1 MGVEGM
7 MNQAKNRVLLG
18 VVAIGLLLCSIPT
31 TWMTFKNA
39 SLSFDLPTFGDS
51 SPFGQGGPMMQ
62 MPAFNGLEL
71 NVTGINGHITLGAK
85 APIWLLVIVAAGAI
99 GVGALNAAGITTVP
113 SVIPLVVL
121 GVVGIFFAAGL
132 FVIFGGDATM
142 GIGYPLAIVG
152 YGLGFAQLIRQ
163 LNTPSDQTIA

>member
-1 MGVEGM
+1 
-7 MNQAKNRVLLG
+7 MNQAKNRVVLC

-31 TWMTFKNA
+31 TWMTIKNA
-39 SLSFDLPTFGDS
+39 SLTFPVPTFGDS
-51 SPFGQGGPMMQ
+51 SPFGQGGPVMQ
-62 MPAFNGLEL
+62 LPAFNGLEL

-99 GVGALNAAGITTVP
+99 GIGALNAAGITTVP
-113 SVIPLVVL
+113 GAMPLVVL

-132 FVIFGGDATM
+132 FVTFGGDATM

-152 YGLGFAQLIRQ
+152 YALGFAQLIRQ
-163 LNTPSDQTIA
+163 LNTPSDQSVA